1 MRMRLSAKLRG
12 GSIMINLVV
21 MVVVAVVVALE
32 TVLAMRELKFVKEN
46 EQCTGTEKA
55 INYQNKDIPTIIMV
69 CYTLPFWVVIS
80 AIYQIIAGILVG
92 IGYTI
97 KNKFLAQIKRGIV
110 PHYDFIITEEI
121 FDIVYRIITAKI
133 RKREEKE
140 IKEKEIK
147 KQFNTV
153 VKYAKA
159 YLNKQC
165 NRKAL
170 INEYKSLKEL
180 TNEYSFKEIFACAKQ
195 DKKDT
200 NIGVF
205 MKELAIKKEFTKE
218 EIKQKRFYIKLNRTF
233 LYV

>member
-1 MRMRLSAKLRG
+1 MITI
-12 GSIMINLVV
+12 IMAMV
-21 MVVVAVVVALE
+21 MIMVTLE
-32 TVLAMRELKFVKEN
+32 TILVKRELKYVKEN
-46 EQCTGTEKA
+46 EQRTGTEKA

-180 TNEYSFKEIFACAKQ
+180 TNEYSFKEIFSVAKQ
-195 DKKDT
+195 ERKYTKV
-200 NIGVF
+200 NLF
-205 MKELAIKKEFTKE
+205 MRELVKKELSKDEVN
-218 EIKQKRFYIKLNRTF
+218 QKRYYIKSNETF